1 MRVAHHLQKM
11 TEQQFVETAF
21 PSLKQLLFVQ
31 TTFPLPQKLQA
42 LMFCVLSWGG
52 GASLSG

>member
-21 PSLKQLLFVQ
+21 PSLKKLLFVQ